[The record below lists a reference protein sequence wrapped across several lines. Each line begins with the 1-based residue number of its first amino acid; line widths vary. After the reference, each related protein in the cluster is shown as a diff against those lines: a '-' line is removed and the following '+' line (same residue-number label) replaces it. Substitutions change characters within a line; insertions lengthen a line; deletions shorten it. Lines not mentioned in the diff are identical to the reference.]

1 MIQKPDM
8 SQPIPIQAL
17 VPAGRHDSRAIYNAE
32 HAHELIF
39 AVVGHVGSGTSEI
52 AEQLQQ
58 VLSDTGTTQVHILK
72 ASDTIRDW
80 AIANGETPPAR
91 PTGAEQPA
99 LNNAKTLQELGDKMR
114 ASGDHA
120 AVARALVKAIVRR
133 RAAWQGQS
141 DFDPGSGN
149 EVTPDGTER
158 AFILDSLRHP
168 AEVDLLRRLYGGAFI
183 LVGVV
188 CDEAIRSGR
197 ISRKFRGADARS
209 AEEFMRSDAHAPPP
223 HGQRVS
229 QAFYLADF
237 FLDNTA
243 ERKTGENNPD
253 WPIPDQLRRLIQIIR
268 HSRIMRP
275 EPHETAMYFAHG
287 AALRSACL
295 SRQVG
300 AALLDAHGNLIATG
314 TNDVPRA
321 GGGLYGA
328 EFAPAFGGSQP
339 PAMPPDGRCAY
350 DNRSEKYCRNTREQN
365 KIIDDLID
373 RIPEL
378 RQAATDGVRAATLRT
393 DLRQTRIGS
402 LLEFSRAVHAEM
414 EALMAACRRG
424 VSTVGSRMFVTTEP
438 CHPCTRH
445 LLSAG
450 VDEVQYIEPYPKSLA
465 LQLHGDAITQQAK
478 DWLPPSQPRT
488 SHDPNPRRASHDPNP
503 KMLFRPFVGVAP
515 RLYAR
520 AFLKDRDLKDD
531 QTGNLKMGTP
541 AWGPPWKVSRVSYS
555 TLEAKLCNEGRGQ

>member
-1 MIQKPDM
+1 MCDTQTRM
-8 SQPIPIQAL
+8 SQPIPVQAL
-17 VPAGRHDSRAIYNAE
+17 LPAGHNDSRTIYNAE

-58 VLSDTGTTQVHILK
+58 VLSETGTRQVQVLK
-72 ASDTIRDW
+72 ASDAIREW
-80 AIANGETPPAR
+80 AKANGETPPSR
-91 PTGAEQPA
+91 PTGAEQPT
-99 LNNAKTLQELGDKMR
+99 LSNAKKLQELGDKMR
-114 ASGDHA
+114 ERGDHA
-120 AVARALVKAIVRR
+120 AVARALVKAVVQR
-133 RAAWQGQS
+133 RAAWQGNS
-141 DFDPGSGN
+141 SFDPGSGD
-149 EVTPDGTER
+149 EVPPDGTER

-188 CDEAIRSGR
+188 CDEAIRSAR
-197 ISRKFRGADARS
+197 ISSKFRGADRRS
-209 AEEFMRSDAHAPPP
+209 AEEFMRSDAHAPPR

-243 ERKTGENNPD
+243 ERRPREMNPD
-253 WPIPDQLRRLIQIIR
+253 WPIPDQLRRLIQMIR
-268 HSRIMRP
+268 HSSIMRP

-300 AALLDAHGNLIATG
+300 AALLDAQGNLIATG

-328 EFAPAFGGSQP
+328 EFAPTSAGTQT
-339 PAMPPDGRCAY
+339 PAMPLDGRCAY
-350 DNRSEKYCRNTREQN
+350 DSQSEKYCRNTREQN

-378 RQAATDGVRAATLRT
+378 KQAANDGVRAATLRT
-393 DLRQTRIGS
+393 DLRQSRIGS

-414 EALMAACRRG
+414 EALMAACRQG
-424 VSTVGSRMFVTTEP
+424 ISTLGSRMFVTTEP

-465 LQLHGDAITQQAK
+465 LQLHGDAITQKAK
-478 DWLPPSQPRT
+478 GWLPPSQARAA
-488 SHDPNPRRASHDPNP
+488 HDPSP

-520 AFLKDRDLKDD
+520 AFLKDRELKDD
-531 QTGNLKMGTP
+531 QTGDLKMGAP
-541 AWGPPWKVSRVSYS
+541 AWGSPWKVSRVSYAA
-555 TLEAKLCNEGRGQ
+555 LEAKLCKEGSGQ